1 MTLIDCQ
8 NNQLIIN
15 WQSKEHIYFADVP
28 LLVNFVKMKTI
39 REIVFYKDYFNDFF
53 DTLTDNVKNKI
64 DEVLFMMTI
73 LERVPTKFFK
83 SIEGVK
89 GLFEIRI
96 EYESNIYRIF
106 CCFDKGNLVIL
117 FNGFQKKTQRTPTKE
132 LNKAEKIM
140 KEYFKEQNENGNK
153 K

>member
-1 MTLIDCQ
+1 MEI
-8 NNQLIIN
+8 
-15 WQSKEHIYFADVP
+15 
-28 LLVNFVKMKTI
+28 I
-39 REIVFYKDYFNDFF
+39 REIIFYKEYFEIFF
-53 DTLTDNVKNKI
+53 EPLTEKVKAKI

-106 CCFDKGNLVIL
+106 CCLDKGNLVVL
-117 FNGFQKKTQRTPTKE
+117 FNGFQKKTQKTPAKE
-132 LNKAEKIM
+132 LQKAEKIM
-140 KEYFKEQNENGNK
+140 TEYFTDQNLKSNGNK
-153 K
+153 

>member
-1 MTLIDCQ
+1 MET
-8 NNQLIIN
+8 N
-15 WQSKEHIYFADVP
+15 
-28 LLVNFVKMKTI
+28 
-39 REIVFYKDYFNDFF
+39 REIIFYKNYFDDFF
-53 DTLTDNVKNKI
+53 ETLTDKVKGKI
-64 DEVLFMMTI
+64 DEVLFMITF

-89 GLFEIRI
+89 GLFEIRV

-117 FNGFQKKTQRTPTKE
+117 FNGFQKKTQKTPPKE
-132 LNKAEKIM
+132 INKAEKIM
-140 KEYFKEQNENGNK
+140 GEYFNEQKEDENGNK